1 MNFIVTFGVCGAQVM
16 QDWLNERKLDRKAL
30 TALSTN
36 LAAVE
41 AWEEYVLEEAEAVV
55 RSLVAA
61 VAGEPEDG
69 EAEEDGSERPPGGS
83 VSASDAEA
91 AAEGPYLPL
100 STRVRKVPMLLENV
114 TRPCRYKVRISQP
127 CWRT

>member
-1 MNFIVTFGVCGAQVM
+1 M
-16 QDWLNERKLDRKAL
+16 QEWLNDRKLDRKAL
-30 TALSTN
+30 TGLSAN

-61 VAGEPEDG
+61 VAGEPEDQG

-83 VSASDAEA
+83 VSASDVEDGDA
-91 AAEGPYLPL
+91 AAEGICSGGQPQNVMDAERQRHAAA
-100 STRVRKVPMLLENV
+100 RVKRLWESSGCKSDGKQGRMVPAW
-114 TRPCRYKVRISQP
+114 Q
-127 CWRT
+127 

>member
-1 MNFIVTFGVCGAQVM
+1 M
-16 QDWLNERKLDRKAL
+16 QEWLNERKLDRKAL

-36 LAAVE
+36 LAGVE

-83 VSASDAEA
+83 VSASDAEDGETDA
-91 AAEGPYLPL
+91 AAPAEGLHDRYPHYKLYVIPSNQVNRIRMCPAL
-100 STRVRKVPMLLENV
+100 IGGRHTLLAKGV
-114 TRPCRYKVRISQP
+114 GSR
-127 CWRT
+127 